1 MTGTTRLI
9 ALGLVGWL
17 GAVCPAAAQEDS
29 LDWRIEHIAAMDP
42 TQVKTF
48 LEQLQRH
55 LAHNDRRAVCGM
67 ASYPLRVGGPRI
79 TGARESLSQG
89 VRTDIGTS
97 DQCNRQFRDIFSSR
111 VVKSVLSARFEN
123 LFANYQGVMVSG
135 DLGEGANVWLSR
147 NCRMPC
153 QEPAPIKVVTI
164 NR

>member
-1 MTGTTRLI
+1 MTGLTRLI
-9 ALGLVGWL
+9 ALGLVGWI
-17 GAVCPAAAQEDS
+17 GAISPAAAHEDS
-29 LDWRIEHIAAMDP
+29 LGWRIEHIAAMDP

-48 LEQLQRH
+48 LEQLQRY

-79 TGARESLSQG
+79 AAAAEGLRQG
-89 VRTDIGTS
+89 IRTNVGTS
-97 DQCNRQFRDIFSSR
+97 DQCNRQFREIFTSR
-111 VVKSVLSARFEN
+111 VVKSVLSARFED
-123 LFANYQGVMVSG
+123 LFANYQGVMISG

-153 QEPAPIKVVTI
+153 QKPAPIKIVTI